1 MLTLFVRVTS
11 MYAGEGMD
19 NHHFTEVHD
28 IYVKDLKCKKVNVA
42 ALVLQGTEEKPIYNV
57 TFDNVDVDKAGIGL
71 GFSNT
76 KTIGVSNCNWEVM
89 LVRWNDRVKGK
100 QETVFGQA
108 GGGFFIPQLNKC
120 FYRWFYK

>member
-57 TFDNVDVDKAGIGL
+57 TFDNPRISS
-71 GFSNT
+71 GF
-76 KTIGVSNCNWEVM
+76 KTCSAVPGFRS
-89 LVRWNDRVKGK
+89 VK
-100 QETVFGQA
+100 
-108 GGGFFIPQLNKC
+108 
-120 FYRWFYK
+120 

>member
-71 GFSNT
+71 GFWLSGNFWL
-76 KTIGVSNCNWEVM
+76 VSFKISYLC
-89 LVRWNDRVKGK
+89 LPLFY
-100 QETVFGQA
+100 ETRTTPSCHPSGCA
-108 GGGFFIPQLNKC
+108 YRQL
-120 FYRWFYK
+120 

>member
-19 NHHFTEVHD
+19 NHHLTEVHD

-89 LVRWNDRVKGK
+89 LGCRLQPVRKMVYSINRFV
-100 QETVFGQA
+100 
-108 GGGFFIPQLNKC
+108 
-120 FYRWFYK
+120 

>member
-19 NHHFTEVHD
+19 NHYFTEVHD

-57 TFDNVDVDKAGIGL
+57 TFDNVDVDKAGIRRQL
-71 GFSNT
+71 GFLIV
-76 KTIGVSNCNWEVM
+76 IGRLCWGAVYSQCE
-89 LVRWNDRVKGK
+89 RWYIR
-100 QETVFGQA
+100 
-108 GGGFFIPQLNKC
+108 
-120 FYRWFYK
+120 

>member
-1 MLTLFVRVTS
+1 MQARGWITIILLRC
-11 MYAGEGMD
+11 Y
-19 NHHFTEVHD
+19 D

-76 KTIGVSNCNWEVM
+76 KTIGVSNCNWEVD
-89 LVRWNDRVKGK
+89 VGVPSTARCERWYIRINRFV
-100 QETVFGQA
+100 
-108 GGGFFIPQLNKC
+108 
-120 FYRWFYK
+120 

>member
-42 ALVLQGTEEKPIYNV
+42 ALVLQGTEEKP
-57 TFDNVDVDKAGIGL
+57 
-71 GFSNT
+71 
-76 KTIGVSNCNWEVM
+76 
-89 LVRWNDRVKGK
+89 
-100 QETVFGQA
+100 GQRNNLRD
-108 GGGFFIPQLNKC
+108 FIFKHII
-120 FYRWFYK
+120 

>member
-19 NHHFTEVHD
+19 NHYFTEVHD

-71 GFSNT
+71 SFSNT
-76 KTIGVSNCNWEVM
+76 KTIGPYFDYTTW
-89 LVRWNDRVKGK
+89 
-100 QETVFGQA
+100 
-108 GGGFFIPQLNKC
+108 GGCLYSGFC
-120 FYRWFYK
+120 FFTAR

>member
-57 TFDNVDVDKAGIGL
+57 TFDNVDVDKAGMGLVSRIRRQL
-71 GFSNT
+71 GFL
-76 KTIGVSNCNWEVM
+76 IVIWEVM
-89 LVRWNDRVKGK
+89 LGCRLQPVRKMVYSINRFV
-100 QETVFGQA
+100 
-108 GGGFFIPQLNKC
+108 
-120 FYRWFYK
+120 

>member
-19 NHHFTEVHD
+19 NHYFTEVHD

-57 TFDNVDVDKAGIGL
+57 TLI
-71 GFSNT
+71 T
-76 KTIGVSNCNWEVM
+76 WMWI
-89 LVRWNDRVKGK
+89 K
-100 QETVFGQA
+100 QG
-108 GGGFFIPQLNKC
+108 
-120 FYRWFYK
+120 

>member
-19 NHHFTEVHD
+19 NHYFTEVHD

-57 TFDNVDVDKAGIGL
+57 TFDNVDVDKAGQRNNL
-71 GFSNT
+71 
-76 KTIGVSNCNWEVM
+76 
-89 LVRWNDRVKGK
+89 RD
-100 QETVFGQA
+100 
-108 GGGFFIPQLNKC
+108 FIFKHII
-120 FYRWFYK
+120 

>member
-42 ALVLQGTEEKPIYNV
+42 ALVLQGIEEKPIYNV

-89 LVRWNDRVKGK
+89 LGCRLQPVRKMVYSINRFV
-100 QETVFGQA
+100 
-108 GGGFFIPQLNKC
+108 
-120 FYRWFYK
+120 